1 MSKMIKFSI
10 RLVWGDWFDQVSRDY
25 ETDFYSLGQKLNN
38 LAIKLQRG
46 FENGMKSLDD
56 EVLNYSEDDFTFEV
70 YVDGDVF
77 TSCVKHDVKLCEF
90 GAAIYFCSNECQ
102 RVIEDMQFKWT
113 RKEFDAIEKYGGF
126 ENEDYKVQACEDDE

>member
-1 MSKMIKFSI
+1 MTKFSI
-10 RLVWGDWFDQVSRDY
+10 RLVWGEAFDNESTEM

-46 FENGMKSLDD
+46 FEDGVRYEDD
-56 EVLNYSEDDFTFEV
+56 EVRNHTEDFQFEV

-126 ENEDYKVQACEDDE
+126 MNKDYKVQAWEDDE